1 MGFRHLCRIGLL
13 LAAVLS
19 IPAQAAEPGKIVVA
33 SKIDTEG
40 ALLGNIVIVLL
51 QDHGYA
57 IENRIEIGTTKIVRQ
72 ALVSGQVD
80 IYPEYTGNGAYFF
93 HLENDPVW
101 TDAKAGY
108 ETVRKLDAE
117 RNDLVWLTP
126 APVNNSWAIAISSAF
141 SEANHL
147 TSLDDFARYANSGG
161 RVKLAASAEFVES
174 PFGLPAFQRTY
185 GFDLKQSQL
194 LVLAGGDTS
203 ATIRAAAEGISG
215 VNAAMSYSTDGA
227 IATLKMVVLD
237 DPKGAQTV
245 YAPCLVIRGAVLRE
259 HPDLEAILDP
269 PFAALSIDT
278 LRQLSARISVDGEE
292 AAVVAQSYLK
302 QGGFLK

>member
-1 MGFRHLCRIGLL
+1 MGFRQFCRIILL
-13 LAAVLS
+13 LAAVLAG
-19 IPAQAAEPGKIVVA
+19 PAHAADAGKIVVA

-40 ALLGNIVIVLL
+40 ALLGNLAIALL
-51 QDHGYA
+51 QDHGYG

-93 HLENDPVW
+93 HMETDPVW
-101 TDAKAGY
+101 TDAKGGY

-126 APVNNSWAIAISSAF
+126 APVNNSWAIAVSSAF
-141 SEANHL
+141 STANHL
-147 TSLDDFARYANSGG
+147 TSLEDFARYANSGG
-161 RVKLAASAEFVES
+161 RIKLAASAEFVES
-174 PFGLPAFQRTY
+174 VSGLPAFQRTY

-215 VNAAMSYSTDGA
+215 VNAAMTYSTDGA
-227 IATLKMVVLD
+227 IAILKMVVLD
-237 DPKGAQTV
+237 DPKGAQTL
-245 YAPCLVIRGAVLRE
+245 YAPCLVIRGAVLRA

-269 PFAALSIDT
+269 PFAALTIDT

-292 AAVVAQSYLK
+292 PAVVAQSYLK
-302 QGGFLK
+302 EGGFLK

>member
-1 MGFRHLCRIGLL
+1 MKIGRLVGIGLM
-13 LAAVLS
+13 LAALFAM
-19 IPAQAAEPGKIVVA
+19 PTRAADPGKIVVA

-40 ALLGNIVIVLL
+40 ALLGNIAIVLL
-51 QDHGYA
+51 EHHGYA

-72 ALVSGQVD
+72 ALVSGQID
-80 IYPEYTGNGAYFF
+80 LYPEYTGNGAYFF
-93 HLENDPVW
+93 HMEEDPVW

-126 APVNNSWAIAISSAF
+126 APVNNSWAIAISSEF

-147 TSLDDFARYANSGG
+147 KSLEDFANYANSGG
-161 RVKLAASAEFVES
+161 RIKLAASAEFVES
-174 PFGLPAFQRTY
+174 VSGLPAFQRTY
-185 GFDLKQSQL
+185 GFELKQSQL
-194 LVLAGGDTS
+194 LVLAGGDTA

-245 YAPCLVIRGAVLRE
+245 YAPCLVIRGAVLRA
-259 HPDLEAILDP
+259 HPDLAGILNP
-269 PFAALSIDT
+269 PFAALTIDT

-302 QGGFLK
+302 DRGFLQ

>member
-1 MGFRHLCRIGLL
+1 MGFRQLCRIGLL
-13 LAAVLS
+13 LAAVLA
-19 IPAQAAEPGKIVVA
+19 IPAHAADAGKIVVA

-40 ALLGNIVIVLL
+40 SLLGNLAIALL
-51 QDHGYA
+51 QGHGYA

-126 APVNNSWAIAISSAF
+126 APVNNSWAIAVSSAF
-141 SEANHL
+141 STANHL
-147 TSLDDFARYANSGG
+147 TSLEDFARYANSGG
-161 RVKLAASAEFVES
+161 RIKLAASAEFVES
-174 PFGLPAFQRTY
+174 VSGLPSFLRTY

-194 LVLAGGDTS
+194 LVLAGGDTA

-215 VNAAMSYSTDGA
+215 VNAAMAYSTDGA

-237 DPKGAQTV
+237 DPKGAQVV

-269 PFAALSIDT
+269 PFATLTIDT
-278 LRQLSARISVDGEE
+278 LRGLSARISVDGEDA
-292 AAVVAQSYLK
+292 AAVALSYVK
-302 QGGFLK
+302 ERGFLK